1 MRQLKTV
8 AWLRDTTYVGRHF
21 PSQFSFPLY
30 VFYIFFL
37 MQTFILFLIIYFIFK
52 LVHSDGRSGFQQ
64 GEHVPSF
71 S

>member
-1 MRQLKTV
+1 MATQDRSL
-8 AWLRDTTYVGRHF
+8 TTRHDICR
-21 PSQFSFPLY
+21 PAFSKPISISLIC
-30 VFYIFFL
+30 FYIFSL

-52 LVHSDGRSGFQQ
+52 LVHGDGHSGFRQ

>member
-1 MRQLKTV
+1 
-8 AWLRDTTYVGRHF
+8 
-21 PSQFSFPLY
+21 
-30 VFYIFFL
+30 

-52 LVHSDGRSGFQQ
+52 LVHSDGRSGFRQ

>member
-1 MRQLKTV
+1 
-8 AWLRDTTYVGRHF
+8 
-21 PSQFSFPLY
+21 
-30 VFYIFFL
+30 

-52 LVHSDGRSGFQQ
+52 LVHGDGHGGFRQ